1 MKKIILILGLIVSTN
16 VIAAFECSVD
26 VKRVL
31 VYADGTVNILHSG
44 RNDYTV
50 ICDLDGDRKGVSTV
64 TCAMWTS
71 LLQSTQNNNKNATFY
86 YSGEGS
92 CATLATY
99 GSSPAPVYI
108 GSVD

>member
-1 MKKIILILGLIVSTN
+1 MSVFVSTN
-16 VIAAFECSVD
+16 AIAAFECDVD

-31 VYADGTVNILHSG
+31 VYSDGSVNILHNG
-44 RNDYTV
+44 RNDYTY
-50 ICDLDGDRKGVSTV
+50 ICDLDGDWKGVSTV

-71 LLQSTQNNNKNATFY
+71 MLQSTQSNDKSATFY
-86 YSGEGS
+86 YSGNGS

-99 GSSPAPVYI
+99 GGSPAPVYI